1 MSDEWVEIRSNINGE
16 IVKVH
21 KASVTVYT
29 KGKRWSLAEE
39 AKEAEE
45 EAAPKKTKKAKEDDS
60 EVTSIFTLGEDNA

>member
-16 IVKVH
+16 TVKVH

-29 KGKRWSLAEE
+29 SGTRWSLVE
-39 AKEAEE
+39 EAEE
-45 EAAPKKTKKAKEDDS
+45 EAAPSTKKAKKAKEDDS